1 MKRVIIVGGGI
12 AGLAAGYRLMKTAP
26 DAQITLIEG
35 DQRLGG
41 KIVTDRVDGFVIEG
55 GPDTFLSYKPRGI
68 GLCRDLGIDN
78 RLHGT
83 NEKIRRTYVMRQGR
97 LYDLPEG
104 LTGLIPSRFGPLA
117 KSRLISPWGKLR
129 MGMDYFIPPKSL
141 NGDESLAQFVERRL
155 GRELYDRMIEPLM
168 SGIYA
173 GDGEQLS
180 LGATFPQLRQTEL
193 EHGSLVRGMLAAK
206 KKAAQPS
213 TTMHSAHALSAE
225 RGRAGQDASKKKWAA
240 FVTPETG
247 LAEIIEALQAQLK
260 GVDVRLNTRVTRIA
274 ASELAVWQRKPA
286 EAGSP
291 DATKPVLTG
300 LNYQPSSSLDGQ
312 AAAYDVLIENGNVLQ
327 ADAVILATP
336 AYITAQ
342 LLDDLDPDMTTA
354 LRGIPYASTV
364 TLSVAY
370 PLNDI
375 PKPLNAYGYIIPR
388 AEGRSILA
396 CTWTST
402 KFPHRAPE
410 GYGLIRAF
418 IGRAG
423 DDDVLKRT
431 DEELLQMVRDELHD
445 VLGITAEPLLYRI
458 FRWPQAMPQY
468 TLGHLDRVAVIDQQL
483 AEHPGLYVAGNAYRG
498 IGLPDCIASGEA
510 AAAAA
515 LKYVQSLTE
524 QAPA

>member
-12 AGLAAGYRLMKTAP
+12 AGLAAAYRLLKTAP
-26 DAQITLIEG
+26 DAHITLIESA
-35 DQRLGG
+35 DRLGG
-41 KIVTDRVDGFVIEG
+41 KVVTDRVDGFVIEG
-55 GPDTFLSYKPRGI
+55 GPDTFLSYKPRGM
-68 GLCRDLGIDN
+68 GLCRELGIEN
-78 RLHGT
+78 RLHST
-83 NEKIRRTYVMRQGR
+83 NEKIRRTYVMRKGQ

-104 LTGLIPSRFGPLA
+104 LTGLIPSRFGPMA
-117 KSRLISPWGKLR
+117 KSRLISPLGKLR
-129 MGMDYFIPPKSL
+129 MGLDYFIPPKSL
-141 NGDESLAQFVERRL
+141 NGDESLAQFVQRRL

-193 EHGSLVRGMLAAK
+193 EHGSLVKGMLAAK
-206 KKAAQPS
+206 KKTAQPQPS
-213 TTMHSAHALSAE
+213 TLQAK
-225 RGRAGQDASKKKWAA
+225 DAPRKKWAA
-240 FVTPETG
+240 FVTPQTG
-247 LAEIIEALQAQLK
+247 LAEIVEALQAQLQNTE
-260 GVDVRLNTRVTRIA
+260 VRLGTRVKKVAPSPQQPGMRV
-274 ASELAVWQRKPA
+274 EL
-286 EAGSP
+286 ESGE
-291 DATKPVLTG
+291 TL
-300 LNYQPSSSLDGQ
+300 
-312 AAAYDVLIENGNVLQ
+312 E

-336 AYITAQ
+336 AYVTAQ
-342 LLDDLDPDMTTA
+342 LVRDLDPEMATA

-370 PLNDI
+370 PLSDI
-375 PKPLNAYGYIIPR
+375 PRPLDGYGYIIPR

-423 DDDVLKRT
+423 EDDVLNRA
-431 DEELLQMVRDELHD
+431 DDELLQMVRAELRE
-445 VLGITAEPLLYRI
+445 VLGITAEPLFHRI

-468 TLGHLDRVAVIDQQL
+468 TIGHLDRVAVIDRRL

-498 IGLPDCIASGEA
+498 IGLPDCIASGETA
-510 AAAAA
+510 ATAA
-515 LKYVQSLTE
+515 LKHLQTLMEPVS
-524 QAPA
+524 A

>member
-1 MKRVIIVGGGI
+1 MQKHIVIVGGGI
-12 AGLAAGYRLMKTAP
+12 AGLAAAYRLMKSAP
-26 DAQITLIEG
+26 AARITLIES
-35 DQRLGG
+35 DNRLGG
-41 KIVTDRVDGFVIEG
+41 KIVTDRVDGFVFEG
-55 GPDTFLSYKPRGI
+55 GPDTFLSYKPRGM
-68 GLCRDLGIDN
+68 GLCRELGIEN

-83 NEKIRRTYVMRQGR
+83 NEKIRRTYVMRKGK

-104 LTGLIPSRFGPLA
+104 LTGLIPSRFGPMA
-117 KSRLISPWGKLR
+117 KSRLISPLGKLR

-193 EHGSLVRGMLAAK
+193 EYGSLVKGMLAAK
-206 KKAAQPS
+206 KKASQPQPS
-213 TTMHSAHALSAE
+213 APQSNAAP
-225 RGRAGQDASKKKWAA
+225 KKKWAA

-247 LAEIIEALQAQLK
+247 LAEIVEALQAQLQ
-260 GVDVRLNTRVTRIA
+260 GVEVRLGTSVKKV
-274 ASELAVWQRKPA
+274 E
-286 EAGSP
+286 
-291 DATKPVLTG
+291 
-300 LNYQPSSSLDGQ
+300 PSSPTLPPEMGKGALRLPTRERVGVRVYLKSGETLH
-312 AAAYDVLIENGNVLQ
+312 

-336 AYITAQ
+336 AYVTAQ
-342 LLDDLDPDMTTA
+342 LVGDLDPEMATA

-370 PLNDI
+370 KLSDI
-375 PKPLNAYGYIIPR
+375 PQPLSAYGYIIPR

-402 KFPHRAPE
+402 KFPHRAPD

-423 DDDVLKRT
+423 DDDVLNRT
-431 DEELLQMVRDELHD
+431 DAELLEMVRQELYE
-445 VLGITAEPLLYRI
+445 VLGIVKTPILYRV

-468 TLGHLDRVAVIDQQL
+468 TIGHLDRVATIDRRL

-510 AAAAA
+510 AADRAVRFFA
-515 LKYVQSLTE
+515 S
-524 QAPA
+524 

>member
-1 MKRVIIVGGGI
+1 MKRMIIVGGGI
-12 AGLAAGYRLMKTAP
+12 AGLAAAYRLLKTTT
-26 DAQITLIEG
+26 DMQITLIESA
-35 DQRLGG
+35 DRLGG

-68 GLCRDLGIDN
+68 GLCRELGIED

-83 NEKIRRTYVMRQGR
+83 NEKIRRTFVMREGK

-129 MGMDYFIPPKSL
+129 MGLDYFIPPKSL

-193 EHGSLVRGMLAAK
+193 EHGSLVKGMLAAK
-206 KKAAQPS
+206 RKSQRSGGISMPSPAQ
-213 TTMHSAHALSAE
+213 
-225 RGRAGQDASKKKWAA
+225 KKWAA

-247 LAEIIEALQAQLK
+247 LAEIVEALQAQLK
-260 GVDVRLNTRVTRIA
+260 DVEVRLGTRVMRVT
-274 ASELAVWQRKPA
+274 S
-286 EAGSP
+286 SP
-291 DATKPVLTG
+291 R
-300 LNYQPSSSLDGQ
+300 PSPYKGEGVRPSPWKGEEMGMRVDL
-312 AAAYDVLIENGNVLQ
+312 ENGETLE

-336 AYITAQ
+336 AYVTAQ
-342 LLDDLDPDMTTA
+342 IVGDLDPEMATA

-370 PLNDI
+370 PLDAI
-375 PKPLNAYGYIIPR
+375 PQPLNAYGYIIPR

-402 KFPHRAPE
+402 KFPHRAPD
-410 GYGLIRAF
+410 GYGLMRAF

-423 DDDVLKRT
+423 DEDVLNHT
-431 DEELLQMVRDELHD
+431 DAELLQMVRDELRD

-468 TLGHLDRVAVIDQQL
+468 TLGHLDRIAAIDRRL

-510 AAAAA
+510 AADKA
-515 LKYVQSLTE
+515 LKWLTTPTNLFDRSE
-524 QAPA
+524 ETGFLPTEHSIPVEK